1 MSSIVATMTHNIHV
15 DLLQPVAFSYF
26 AHALGMR
33 GDFRVQPEVLKALGV
48 AVLIGVSYL
57 IQAYYQDMLMSRAF
71 LMLYGRCIL
80 RSK

>member
-1 MSSIVATMTHNIHV
+1 MISYDLRI

-26 AHALGMR
+26 AQALGMQ
-33 GDFRVQPEVLKALGV
+33 GDFRVQPEALKALGV

-57 IQAYYQDMLMSRAF
+57 MQAYYQDMLVSRAF
-71 LMLYGRCIL
+71 LMLHGRCVR